1 MAEYHAGQA
10 GPARRELTRRDQAAM
25 LRRALPLAITAAAA
39 AAVLLGCASQAR
51 HEQAAFTALEH
62 ALPGVYDNGA
72 QSATTSGAVL
82 PVTLS
87 IVPAPAQVIGD
98 NVFFVRET
106 AADNSQLVLSQSV
119 WTLTVEP
126 KAARIVQR
134 SYLLKDPR
142 RWSGAAQHPDLLLSM
157 LPEDLQPLPSCD
169 LVWTQSATGFEASG
183 APPPSPGKHPA
194 HARAVHRGSGAGGSG
209 AAAAAGG
216 CRPGPQAQGLWIE
229 QGAQLSGR
237 QLTLTERRTTAA
249 GALDGTGAPLSLV
262 LERGASAD
270 TGSPAASPGTV
281 PANEPGH

>member
-1 MAEYHAGQA
+1 
-10 GPARRELTRRDQAAM
+10 M
-25 LRRALPLAITAAAA
+25 LRRLQPLAITAA

-51 HEQAAFTALEH
+51 HEQAALTALEH

-72 QSATTSGAVL
+72 QSATYSGVAPVL

-98 NVFFVRET
+98 NVYFVREA

-119 WTLTVEP
+119 WTLTLEP
-126 KAARIVQR
+126 KAAGIVQR

-169 LVWTQSATGFEASG
+169 LVWTQTATGFEASG
-183 APPPSPGKHPA
+183 APPPGKHPA
-194 HARAVHRGSGAGGSG
+194 HARAVHRGSGAGASG

-249 GALDGTGAPLSLV
+249 GALDGSGAPLSLL
-262 LERGASAD
+262 LERGASAA

-281 PANEPGH
+281 PADEPGH